1 MTQSNMMIEEN
12 KFHYDDIVKNK
23 KGKSGK
29 VIEIHYYSDGYDSGF
44 IYKVKHRWLT
54 KWYFEWEL
62 SK

>member
-1 MTQSNMMIEEN
+1 MILDSIEEN

-29 VIEIHYYSDGYDSGF
+29 VIEIHYYTDGYDSGF

-62 SK
+62 SN